1 MMRMTRKIVIVLIAS
16 AMLLSLPSA
25 LAGCACSAGGTWD
38 PYAFLNYN
46 PTLSISS
53 TADGRSAGVQDDY
66 RAEDFP
72 NGDILRPMP
81 SVSSSDT
88 VLAITEK
95 ENSSDGAYVK
105 GALMLSRGSLVNQ
118 NNTLKSP
125 EEIASALGRAGV
137 TPSDRIVVYG
147 DDPGDAALGFLALKY
162 VGQRDVSLLDG
173 GIERWKSMGLPVQST
188 PSVRDDSDY
197 TPNKQELVAT
207 YDYVISGEAQI
218 VDARPFRDF
227 GLSRIPGAI
236 HIDSERITDGDRIV
250 DNETLS
256 GLFAPLQR
264 DRPVVVYSEN
274 LNQSSLVW
282 FALQLMGYNAKI
294 YSWSDWVSHT
304 TSLTQNAPG
313 ALGRSSTAVTG
324 SEGTGS
330 GSRYRK
336 LGR

>member
-1 MMRMTRKIVIVLIAS
+1 MMRMTRKIVMVLMLS
-16 AMLLSLPSA
+16 AVLLSLPPA

-53 TADGRSAGVQDDY
+53 SGDGRSAAVQDDY
-66 RAEDFP
+66 RVEDFP

-88 VLAITEK
+88 VLAITE
-95 ENSSDGAYVK
+95 NSSDAAYVK

-125 EEIASALGRAGV
+125 EEIARALGSTGV
-137 TPSDRIVVYG
+137 TSSDRIVVYG

-162 VGQRDVSLLDG
+162 VGHRNVSLLDG
-173 GIERWKSMGLPVQST
+173 GIERWKSMGLPVQSA
-188 PSVRDDSDY
+188 PSVREETVY
-197 TPNKQELVAT
+197 IPNRQDLLAT
-207 YDYVISGEAQI
+207 YDYVMSGDAQL

-274 LNQSSLVW
+274 PNQSSLVW
-282 FALQLMGYNAKI
+282 FALQLMGYNATL

-304 TSLTQNAPG
+304 ASVTQSAPG
-313 ALGRSSTAVTG
+313 ALGRSSTAITG

-330 GSRYRK
+330 GGRYRK